1 MNILEIKNLSFRY
14 NLGNEPVLNN
24 INLNIEQGEFITVC
38 GKSGCG
44 KTTLLR
50 HLKTA
55 ISPYGEKTGDI
66 LFQGKALSET
76 DKYIQTSRI
85 GFVSQN
91 PENQIVTDKVFHEL
105 AFGLE
110 SLGTDSHEIRLRVAE
125 MASFFGM
132 QSMFDKNISE
142 LSGGQKQLLVLASI
156 MTMKPEVIVL
166 DEPTSQLDP
175 IAAED
180 FINML
185 LKINRN
191 LGVTIIIAEHRL
203 DEILP
208 YSSRV
213 IVMEKGNIII
223 DDNPENVCLK
233 LKSDNNSLI
242 KSMPIPS
249 QIYIE
254 SGYENSFCPLT
265 VRDGRNW
272 FLKCNENV
280 TDKYYVYDEKT
291 SDETEDI
298 LIKVKDIYYRYDRK
312 SRDVLEGVNLDIKDG
327 TILGI
332 LGGNGTGKST
342 LLSVIAGLQKQYSG
356 KIVNRNDVKIAM
368 LPQEPEMLFVK
379 NTIYEELA
387 EMKSDKTDEVI
398 KLCNIENI
406 LDRNIYDVSGGER
419 QRAGLAKILL
429 TDAQLLL
436 FDEPT
441 KGMDNEFKSEFG
453 KLLYKLK
460 EAGKTIVIVSHDT
473 EFCGEWTLEC
483 ALMFNGDIIVRN
495 NTREFFTNNNFYT
508 TISNRI
514 AGDILINAVTKEDVV
529 GFLRDKGKYIKKNI
543 NNKEPEYIIN
553 HNSKSIS
560 FLGFMSL
567 VFIVLIVP
575 LTIFAGMYLL
585 DDKKY
590 LFISLMIVLEC
601 MCPFFIMFEK
611 NGKDTRQIVLISA
624 LSAICVASRAVFYML
639 PEFKPVFTIVI
650 ICGVCLG
657 PEGGFLVGAIT
668 MIVSNMLFGQGPWTP
683 WQMFAMGITGF
694 ISGIMFVRFRK
705 NKFYNTI
712 SGRFLLSFYSLLAP
726 ILIYGLIMNPAAAL
740 MSRVRLS
747 RAVLVSYYAAG
758 LPMDIT
764 QGIASFAYTM
774 LLSQVMIEKIDRVKE
789 KYGL

>member
-291 SDETEDI
+291 SDEKEDI

-342 LLSVIAGLQKQYSG
+342 LLSVIAGLQKPDSG
-356 KIVNRNDVKIAM
+356 KVIIGTSSGNGDTDIFTLKDKELSLFRNSNIGFVSQEQSFLENLTVFDNVRLPYFIGLGRRNARVQLNLINARAKELLENLGIAH
-368 LPQEPEMLFVK
+368 LSQSYPRDL
-379 NTIYEELA
+379 
-387 EMKSDKTDEVI
+387 
-398 KLCNIENI
+398 
-406 LDRNIYDVSGGER
+406 SGGE
-419 QRAGLAKILL
+419 
-429 TDAQLLL
+429 
-436 FDEPT
+436 
-441 KGMDNEFKSEFG
+441 
-453 KLLYKLK
+453 
-460 EAGKTIVIVSHDT
+460 
-473 EFCGEWTLEC
+473 
-483 ALMFNGDIIVRN
+483 
-495 NTREFFTNNNFYT
+495 
-508 TISNRI
+508 
-514 AGDILINAVTKEDVV
+514 
-529 GFLRDKGKYIKKNI
+529 
-543 NNKEPEYIIN
+543 N
-553 HNSKSIS
+553 H
-560 FLGFMSL
+560 
-567 VFIVLIVP
+567 
-575 LTIFAGMYLL
+575 
-585 DDKKY
+585 
-590 LFISLMIVLEC
+590 
-601 MCPFFIMFEK
+601 
-611 NGKDTRQIVLISA
+611 R
-624 LSAICVASRAVFYML
+624 
-639 PEFKPVFTIVI
+639 
-650 ICGVCLG
+650 
-657 PEGGFLVGAIT
+657 
-668 MIVSNMLFGQGPWTP
+668 
-683 WQMFAMGITGF
+683 
-694 ISGIMFVRFRK
+694 
-705 NKFYNTI
+705 
-712 SGRFLLSFYSLLAP
+712 
-726 ILIYGLIMNPAAAL
+726 
-740 MSRVRLS
+740 
-747 RAVLVSYYAAG
+747 VLVARA
-758 LPMDIT
+758 LANNPDIP
-764 QGIASFAYTM
+764 
-774 LLSQVMIEKIDRVKE
+774 
-789 KYGL
+789 

>member
-223 DDNPENVCLK
+223 PN
-233 LKSDNNSLI
+233 
-242 KSMPIPS
+242 
-249 QIYIE
+249 
-254 SGYENSFCPLT
+254 
-265 VRDGRNW
+265 
-272 FLKCNENV
+272 
-280 TDKYYVYDEKT
+280 
-291 SDETEDI
+291 
-298 LIKVKDIYYRYDRK
+298 
-312 SRDVLEGVNLDIKDG
+312 
-327 TILGI
+327 
-332 LGGNGTGKST
+332 
-342 LLSVIAGLQKQYSG
+342 
-356 KIVNRNDVKIAM
+356 
-368 LPQEPEMLFVK
+368 
-379 NTIYEELA
+379 
-387 EMKSDKTDEVI
+387 
-398 KLCNIENI
+398 
-406 LDRNIYDVSGGER
+406 
-419 QRAGLAKILL
+419 
-429 TDAQLLL
+429 
-436 FDEPT
+436 
-441 KGMDNEFKSEFG
+441 
-453 KLLYKLK
+453 
-460 EAGKTIVIVSHDT
+460 
-473 EFCGEWTLEC
+473 
-483 ALMFNGDIIVRN
+483 
-495 NTREFFTNNNFYT
+495 
-508 TISNRI
+508 
-514 AGDILINAVTKEDVV
+514 
-529 GFLRDKGKYIKKNI
+529 
-543 NNKEPEYIIN
+543 
-553 HNSKSIS
+553 
-560 FLGFMSL
+560 
-567 VFIVLIVP
+567 
-575 LTIFAGMYLL
+575 
-585 DDKKY
+585 
-590 LFISLMIVLEC
+590 
-601 MCPFFIMFEK
+601 
-611 NGKDTRQIVLISA
+611 
-624 LSAICVASRAVFYML
+624 
-639 PEFKPVFTIVI
+639 
-650 ICGVCLG
+650 
-657 PEGGFLVGAIT
+657 
-668 MIVSNMLFGQGPWTP
+668 
-683 WQMFAMGITGF
+683 
-694 ISGIMFVRFRK
+694 
-705 NKFYNTI
+705 
-712 SGRFLLSFYSLLAP
+712 
-726 ILIYGLIMNPAAAL
+726 
-740 MSRVRLS
+740 
-747 RAVLVSYYAAG
+747 
-758 LPMDIT
+758 
-764 QGIASFAYTM
+764 
-774 LLSQVMIEKIDRVKE
+774 
-789 KYGL
+789 